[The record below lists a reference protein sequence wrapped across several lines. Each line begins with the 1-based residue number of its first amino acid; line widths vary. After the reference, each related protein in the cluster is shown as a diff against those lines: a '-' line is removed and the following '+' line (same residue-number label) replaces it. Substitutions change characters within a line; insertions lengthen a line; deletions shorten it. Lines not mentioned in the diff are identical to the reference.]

1 MFNLPSALAPNKP
14 LGRIVLLEGNEGTG
28 RTTLALH
35 VAAAYQRAGHA
46 VAWIDA
52 GLRTPFDPAY
62 AAGCGVNV
70 PRLLLQS
77 GRLPTRAYELTK
89 FFLSA
94 GSLGLVVL
102 DDGFSFGNAMAKDR
116 DEKQLIG
123 ELLTTLRG
131 VAKRVGTTLLLVPRD
146 PLLHVARTRADV
158 RVRTWR
164 TATLTAGAPDSPVGI
179 ACEADVL
186 RAPGDSVIESVRFNV
201 IDRLG
206 IQDERTGGNP

>member
-35 VAAAYQRAGHA
+35 IAAAYQRGGHA

-52 GLRTPFDPAY
+52 GLRTPFDPTY
-62 AAGCGVNV
+62 ATGCGVNV

-77 GRLPTRAYELTK
+77 GRLPSRAYKLTK

-102 DDGFSFGNAMAKDR
+102 DDGFSFSNATTAKIG

-131 VAKRVGTTLLLVPRD
+131 VAKRVGTTLLIVPRD
-146 PLLHVARTRADV
+146 PLLHVARTHADV

-164 TATLTAGAPDSPVGI
+164 TATLTAGAPDRPVGI

-186 RAPGDSVIESVRFNV
+186 RAPGDSGIASFRFNV

-206 IQDERTGGNP
+206 IQDERTGV